1 MIDASEH
8 GDAGAS
14 PTGLL
19 AGRRVLVTG
28 VLTEQSL
35 ASAVVRTAVGQGAQV
50 LLTSPLCRAWPVTS
64 RVAPRLGVG
73 ADVLELDVTLP
84 DDLAG
89 LADAVRG
96 AGWDRV
102 DGLLHAIA
110 YLPEGDRSGG
120 FAALPWSTVAETL
133 QTAAWSLPA
142 VAGAV
147 RPLLP
152 RGASV
157 VGLTF
162 DSSRAWPG
170 HDWLGVAQ
178 GALESAA
185 RYLARELGPDGVRVN
200 LVSCG
205 PQHTLLARAL
215 PGHADLGRAWGARAP
230 LGWDPTDRDAVARA
244 AVALLSDWFPATTG
258 TIVHVDG
265 GAHAVAPGSARDIP
279 SMS

>member
-1 MIDASEH
+1 MS
-8 GDAGAS
+8 GAS
-14 PTGLL
+14 DHVAVGRGPGLL
-19 AGRRVLVTG
+19 AGRHVLVTG

-35 ASAVVRTAVGQGAQV
+35 ASAVVRTAVEQGAHV
-50 LLTSPLCRAWPVTS
+50 LLTSPVCRAWPVTS
-64 RVAPRLGVG
+64 RVAPRLGVDAG
-73 ADVLELDVTLP
+73 VLELDVTLP

-89 LADAVRG
+89 LAGAVRT

-102 DGLLHAIA
+102 DGVLHAIA
-110 YLPEGDRSGG
+110 YLPETDRSAG
-120 FAALPWSTVAETL
+120 FAALPWSAVAETL

-142 VAGAV
+142 VVGAL

-157 VGLTF
+157 VGLVLDT
-162 DSSRAWPG
+162 SRAWPG

-185 RYLARELGPDGVRVN
+185 RYLARDLGPDGVRVN

-215 PGHADLGRAWGARAP
+215 PGHAGLASAWDARGP
-230 LGWDPTDRDAVARA
+230 LGWDPADRTAVARA

-258 TIVHVDG
+258 SVLHVDG
-265 GAHAVAPGSARDIP
+265 GAHAVVSGSERDVP
-279 SMS
+279 SSP